1 MVKKSTLKAVTFMK
15 DKLLQTGLN
24 VQKIIVF
31 GSQANGK
38 YNENS
43 DIDIMVEL
51 DPKAPIGVYEYV
63 AITHFIGDLFPRPV
77 DVAERA
83 ALKSYV
89 LPAAERDAKDTFM

>member
-43 DIDIMVEL
+43 DIDNQYNKVF
-51 DPKAPIGVYEYV
+51 VSY
-63 AITHFIGDLFPRPV
+63 LFSFFCYNYLNLSKLTNVRQ
-77 DVAERA
+77 
-83 ALKSYV
+83 
-89 LPAAERDAKDTFM
+89 